1 VLGAVF
7 FFSWWL
13 GDHEHPFM
21 TLENHFLNGAMWFFF
36 TLALGCVIVTTLRL
50 WTVWVGV
57 RKLLVALDSLPLR
70 NAFKA
75 IKGFSWDPIWRY
87 GAGNLEEF
95 QRMFNREKE
104 ALDCARNT
112 FPLDAPNLDK
122 DWKDTW
128 ALVPEARDPRLQPA
142 PQEQAYVREGWD
154 DSCGQTSHPPRR
166 QSRIL
171 LWLGAPIRKVA
182 EYFERWWARREAERK
197 LIVQFGRFQEDVAD
211 VTSKALD
218 LMAHSWALKKEEPK
232 RSPRDPA
239 PESLQDL
246 ALRAWERAVCMVY
259 VNFLLAMLVRI
270 RALILAIGG
279 MFVLTTLGVTQ
290 YPFEPKSY
298 TQVLLIALLAFIVIV
313 VGLVFAQVHRDMTL
327 SNLTDTTPGEL
338 GADFWL
344 RMISFTALPLFT
356 LLASQFPSINRFFY
370 SWIQPALQALN
381 R

>member
-75 IKGFSWDPIWRY
+75 IKGFSWNPIWRY

-128 ALVPEARDPRLQPA
+128 ALVPEARDPRLQP
-142 PQEQAYVREGWD
+142 
-154 DSCGQTSHPPRR
+154 RR
-166 QSRIL
+166 RNKPTFAKAGMIAA
-171 LWLGAPIRKVA
+171 GK
-182 EYFERWWARREAERK
+182 RR
-197 LIVQFGRFQEDVAD
+197 
-211 VTSKALD
+211 
-218 LMAHSWALKKEEPK
+218 
-232 RSPRDPA
+232 
-239 PESLQDL
+239 
-246 ALRAWERAVCMVY
+246 
-259 VNFLLAMLVRI
+259 
-270 RALILAIGG
+270 
-279 MFVLTTLGVTQ
+279 
-290 YPFEPKSY
+290 
-298 TQVLLIALLAFIVIV
+298 
-313 VGLVFAQVHRDMTL
+313 
-327 SNLTDTTPGEL
+327 
-338 GADFWL
+338 
-344 RMISFTALPLFT
+344 T
-356 LLASQFPSINRFFY
+356 LLAGSREFCFG
-370 SWIQPALQALN
+370 WALP
-381 R
+381 